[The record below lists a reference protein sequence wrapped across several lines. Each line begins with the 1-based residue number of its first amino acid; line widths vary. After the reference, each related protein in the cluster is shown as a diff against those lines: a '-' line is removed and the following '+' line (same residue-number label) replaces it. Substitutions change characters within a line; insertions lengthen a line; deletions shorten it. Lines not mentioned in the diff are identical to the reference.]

1 MTASALHMSPSPA
14 QVLSALE
21 WLGPSAPARIRE
33 RFVITPP
40 LEPAEKLDLLGAA
53 TSAVI
58 DGLNVIRDD
67 ICGGDVNAMARLCR
81 AAPSEYELVAM
92 QPWQDWATI
101 ARPDVVT
108 SGGRPM
114 VVEVNGDS
122 PAGLFSLHDA
132 LAEVQAQLLAELG
145 IQVDAVAPR
154 ALQTLIDTLPLTP
167 GVDRVAVC
175 YWRHEVVDT
184 PPAWSYGSF
193 VKGLRSHGI
202 DAFHCP
208 LEDLRVDRRGLH
220 FQGDPVTVVYRYFEA
235 PDVGRDDELDLLR
248 AVFACARDGLV
259 RIFTGYCG
267 EILASKLSLSLLS
280 DDTLLAQMPPALADR
295 LREHVPWTR
304 VIEATDARY
313 FGDRIS
319 LPEFALAHQN
329 RLLIKPVRGH
339 AGLGITVGSEVSA
352 AEWSAAV
359 RAGLEAPS
367 EQALTVLQEVY
378 PPDISPVQF
387 SADDGTVTSV
397 ATESVDGVFILR
409 SQPTA
414 VLRRYATNPGA
425 TMNINPRSGYAP
437 SPVWWQ
443 APGRSC

>member
-1 MTASALHMSPSPA
+1 MTASVLHMSPSPA
-14 QVLSALE
+14 QVLRALE
-21 WLGPSAPARIRE
+21 WLGPSAPAKIRE

-40 LEPAEKLDLLGAA
+40 LEPNETLDRLGAA

-58 DGLNVIRDD
+58 EGLNAIRDD
-67 ICGGDVNAMARLCR
+67 ICDGDVSAMARLCR

-108 SGGRPM
+108 SRGRPV

-132 LAEVQAQLLAELG
+132 LAEVQAQLLTELG
-145 IQVDAVAPR
+145 IQVEAAAPR
-154 ALQTLIDTLPLTP
+154 ALQMLIDTLPLRP

-175 YWRHEVVDT
+175 YWRHEIVDA

-193 VKGLRSHGI
+193 VKGLRGHGI

-208 LEDLRVDRRGLH
+208 LEDLQVDRRGLH
-220 FQGDPVTVVYRYFEA
+220 FQGDRVTVVYRYFEA
-235 PDVGRDDELDLLR
+235 PDVGQEDELRLLR
-248 AVFACARDGLV
+248 AIFDRARDGLV
-259 RIFTGYCG
+259 RVFTGYCG
-267 EILASKLSLSLLS
+267 EILASKLSLALLS
-280 DDTLLAQMPPALADR
+280 DDTLLAQLAPALADR

-304 VIEATDARY
+304 VVEATDTAY
-313 FGDRIS
+313 YGERIS

-339 AGLGITVGSEVSA
+339 AGLGITVGAEVSA
-352 AEWSAAV
+352 AEWSAAI
-359 RAGLEAPS
+359 RAGLEVRS
-367 EQALTVLQEVY
+367 EQALMVVQEVY
-378 PPDISPVQF
+378 PPDTSPIQF
-387 SADDGTVTSV
+387 SADDGRVTSV
-397 ATESVDGVFILR
+397 TTESVDGVFILHSR
-409 SQPTA
+409 PMA
-414 VLRRYATNPGA
+414 VLRRFAINPGV

-443 APGRSC
+443 VPGRS